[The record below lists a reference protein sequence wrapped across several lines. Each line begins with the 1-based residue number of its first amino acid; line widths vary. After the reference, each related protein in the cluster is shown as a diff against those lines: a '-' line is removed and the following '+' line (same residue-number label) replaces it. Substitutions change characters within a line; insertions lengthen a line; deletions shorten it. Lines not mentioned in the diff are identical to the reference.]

1 MKKPIIGLNLDFE
14 EKGKGYSR
22 LPYHAARE
30 NYLSPLYEN
39 GATPIL
45 FPPTCMDIE
54 TYLDLVD
61 GVLLTGGNDYDP
73 SLFGGKSDPKF
84 NLKVMHYRSKFDLA
98 LIKGALERNMPVL
111 GICAG
116 MQAINF
122 CFGGTIYQ
130 DISSECPNSLN
141 HMQKIEDVEKAAHDV
156 EIQPN
161 TLLSKI
167 SKESKSIPTN
177 SFHHQAIKDLGEGL
191 IASGHTSDGIIEA
204 LEHPSYKFCLGVEWH
219 PEYKVSPTD
228 DHLFKVFVDAC
239 R

>member
-22 LPYHAARE
+22 LPYHAVRE
-30 NYLSPLYEN
+30 NYLSPLYEK

-45 FPPTCMDIE
+45 LPPTCMDIE

-73 SLFGGKSDPKF
+73 TLFGGRNAPKF
-84 NLKVMHYRSKFDLA
+84 NLKIMHHRSKFDLD
-98 LIKGALERNMPVL
+98 LIKGALDRNMPVL

-130 DISSECPNSLN
+130 DICSERPNSLN

-167 SKESKSIPTN
+167 AKEAKSIPTN
-177 SFHHQAIKDLGEGL
+177 SFHHQAIKGLGEGL

-219 PEYKVSPTD
+219 PEYKVSPAD